1 MLYIALSSIND
12 IDCILKEMIH
22 LSIETY
28 VIYGIAIILFVLSF
42 IFDKGK
48 TKKGLLKGF
57 KSFIKLFPI
66 LVPLFLIIGILLA
79 VVTPEF
85 ISESL
90 GSDSGIFGYLFAL
103 IVGSITFLPSF
114 VAFPLGAELLEA
126 GAGVPQVAGFLVT
139 LMSVGIV
146 YYSAESKYFSKK
158 AAIYRNLVSFIGAI
172 IVILIVMVMF

>member
-1 MLYIALSSIND
+1 M
-12 IDCILKEMIH
+12 
-22 LSIETY
+22 SIETY
-28 VIYGIAIILFVLSF
+28 VIYGIALILFVISF

-48 TKKGLLKGF
+48 TKKGLKKGL

-66 LVPLFLIIGILLA
+66 LIPLFILIGILLA
-79 VVTPEF
+79 VVTPEI
-85 ISESL
+85 ISEYL
-90 GSDSGIFGYLFAL
+90 GAESGVVGYVFAL
-103 IVGSITFLPSF
+103 VVGSITFLPSF

-158 AAIYRNLVSFIGAI
+158 AAIFRNLVSFIGAL
-172 IVILIVMVMF
+172 IVILIVWVVY